1 MLKLNVTTAD
11 SGQAW
16 DPPAPCYILHFPQD
30 WKEKYIHENYTKA
43 LAGKL
48 VETVRGSHPT
58 LAALGVHGGGA

>member
-11 SGQAW
+11 SGQVW
-16 DPPAPCYILHFPQD
+16 DPRSLLHSPFPQD